1 MLRQPP
7 DHLGSSPLDG
17 DFPPNPYSDLP
28 EDMTL
33 LGRTITIKGEL
44 TAAEHLII
52 EGHFEGQ
59 LAIPDHG
66 LAIGKH
72 AVVTANVLA
81 KTVTI
86 LGTSKGTFTA
96 ADKVEIRATGS
107 VKGRIV
113 TLRIAIDEG
122 AYFEGSIDQKRTEAA
137 VAVGRH
143 RLKQRTAASAD
154 RATSTSS

>member
-28 EDMTL
+28 EGMTL

-52 EGHFEGQ
+52 DGHFEGQ

-66 LAIGKH
+66 LAIGQARGGH
-72 AVVTANVLA
+72 GQCPRQNSHHTRHLQGY
-81 KTVTI
+81 
-86 LGTSKGTFTA
+86 LH
-96 ADKVEIRATGS
+96 GS
-107 VKGRIV
+107 G
-113 TLRIAIDEG
+113 
-122 AYFEGSIDQKRTEAA
+122 
-137 VAVGRH
+137 
-143 RLKQRTAASAD
+143 
-154 RATSTSS
+154 